1 MLLKN
6 LMEEKQ
12 LDFNQPLLSVRRFS
26 STVST
31 IEADNKKKTENAFSK
46 VPPLPKYKSEL
57 KSGPVRNPGT
67 VPFVWERSPGKPKCE
82 IKPQT
87 VALQQPP
94 MIPKLP
100 PGRMLNVERQGLN
113 KAPGGTAAGQCEA
126 RNGLLGSYGFSSSDR
141 NVIKEESSR
150 EKMEKTDMSGSEDDE
165 TYVDALDTLSRS
177 ESFFLNCSISGVS
190 GLDGPDMKPSGTFS
204 TDPQTRDFMM
214 GRFLPA
220 AKAMASETPQ
230 HSTKKQPAAQEQPR
244 QIKKTL
250 GVEKYHPFN
259 ECRRQSD
266 MPHCSQCSGVKEI
279 EQEDDDYNYEGP
291 DNSSPKVCGLFPRLC
306 LQNSFCLLSPVPGMR
321 KQVQLPISLSHMT
334 KVKPSYAACCTETM
348 NEHDKDAV
356 NKRGSVNALQAKG
369 IVEDKIELKSESNK
383 KACRNDYQKL
393 DGSYLYKRLQGNG
406 TSPYHDKFSQS
417 AVSEEKG
424 FLGVPEKPK
433 NSGARGF
440 NAHAKGGKNFREL
453 LANERNEW
461 ESAPASSLVE
471 KTLYIDSVQMIK
483 PQTSN
488 SSSPDTKDLIN
499 CRRDDQ
505 DKEIDGTATFDS
517 SFQDIKNANSAYPKV
532 NVLPESLDPT
542 DSSLLSLSDKSMHD
556 AQMPLVHLR
565 HDQDLMAISVTPTSP
580 KVYGDGKIDLESQ
593 LGKILSNLESSIQ
606 DPIKMTR
613 ENVADNGK
621 TDLKSQLC
629 TELGDQETPDSCY
642 TLHPLPPP
650 LPKSPSES
658 WLKRT
663 LPAVSSKH
671 TSLKSFPGMH
681 AYPVVQAPK
690 VQSPDLKWETIVK
703 TSNVQ
708 CGHLRF
714 SEEDGTAKWC

>member
-348 NEHDKDAV
+348 NE
-356 NKRGSVNALQAKG
+356 
-369 IVEDKIELKSESNK
+369 
-383 KACRNDYQKL
+383 
-393 DGSYLYKRLQGNG
+393 GNG

-532 NVLPESLDPT
+532 NVLPE
-542 DSSLLSLSDKSMHD
+542 K
-556 AQMPLVHLR
+556 
-565 HDQDLMAISVTPTSP
+565 
-580 KVYGDGKIDLESQ
+580 
-593 LGKILSNLESSIQ
+593 SSIQ

-714 SEEDGTAKWC
+714 SEELLVPIPEV